1 MATNFNIPI
10 QNSLN
15 TPLKTDFSTQNAVNS
30 SSDNVWK
37 ADLQETTEFG
47 GDTYIYSPHT
57 CKEHCLGYIIC
68 WRPHSK
74 YEAKGGKQLVYYN
87 DCTYCGGSW
96 HAKLVNKQTGE
107 STVLGYT
114 TGMTLGQGCCAA
126 CCPCGDR
133 VIQNFYDAEGTRL
146 YTIGKKV
153 TCANCCFLGE
163 NCCTVCIAQCSDT
176 YAWYRNENYV
186 VLSEDLLDAT
196 GENTVGEINQLFRID
211 PVTCC
216 QTTRVPIT
224 YTVKMYDPSN
234 NSAALVSL
242 LPRFYLGV
250 KAPAACC
257 HKAPAVPLTGVNCV
271 DSGRNYTMTR
281 GNFEK
286 ILSVAGQPEELE
298 MQR

>member
-74 YEAKGGKQLVYYN
+74 
-87 DCTYCGGSW
+87 
-96 HAKLVNKQTGE
+96 
-107 STVLGYT
+107 
-114 TGMTLGQGCCAA
+114 
-126 CCPCGDR
+126 
-133 VIQNFYDAEGTRL
+133 
-146 YTIGKKV
+146 
-153 TCANCCFLGE
+153 
-163 NCCTVCIAQCSDT
+163 
-176 YAWYRNENYV
+176 
-186 VLSEDLLDAT
+186 
-196 GENTVGEINQLFRID
+196 
-211 PVTCC
+211 
-216 QTTRVPIT
+216 
-224 YTVKMYDPSN
+224 
-234 NSAALVSL
+234 ALVSL